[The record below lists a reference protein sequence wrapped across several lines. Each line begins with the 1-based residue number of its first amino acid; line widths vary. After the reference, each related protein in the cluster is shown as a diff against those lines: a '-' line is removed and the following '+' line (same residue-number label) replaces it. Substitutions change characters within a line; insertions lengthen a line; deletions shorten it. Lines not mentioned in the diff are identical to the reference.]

1 MRNYYLGAVAAVTL
15 TATIGMTP
23 ATAQVPDSPFCIKGD
38 FWAGSVGD
46 CSFQTYAQCLATAS
60 GRGGITCDA
69 NPFFD
74 HRASQA
80 AAIDSK
86 KRSRRSY

>member
-1 MRNYYLGAVAAVTL
+1 MRNFCVAAVAAFMSMASAAMMP
-15 TATIGMTP
+15 TAVHARDFPI
-23 ATAQVPDSPFCIKGD
+23 CIKGD

-46 CSFQTYAQCLATAS
+46 CSFQTYAQCLAMAS
-60 GRGGITCDA
+60 GRGGIWCDV

-80 AAIDSK
+80 AAVESK
-86 KRSRRSY
+86 KRSGRSY